1 MENELTTDAIIRKA
15 RALMPGVLEDLRH
28 LVRYPSVAFCG
39 YPAEPV
45 HAMAQAT
52 LEVLKRSGLPD
63 AHLME
68 IPGGYP
74 AVYGEIPAPPGA
86 PTILMYAHYDVQPAR
101 KEDGWDT
108 DPWTPVEKGGR
119 LYGRGAADNKSG
131 IVIIA
136 AALRIF
142 DGKPP
147 VGVKVV
153 IEGEEETAGHLEEFV
168 AAHPDLFR
176 CDLFVVA
183 DAGNIAAG
191 NPVLTTTL
199 RGVVSCVIE
208 VRTLERAVHSGSF
221 GGPAPDALM
230 ALIRILSTL
239 HDPQGNVAVRGLC
252 TSAAGAADY
261 PEELFRQNAG
271 VLSGVDL
278 AGTGTIGSRLWSGPS
293 VTVIGIDAPSVS
305 GSANILIPEAS
316 AKVSMRIAP
325 DADPRRELQILTDHL
340 RAAAPWN
347 ARVDIREISHDPGF
361 VCPSGGP
368 GLAAAKRAMEEAFRK
383 PVQEKGT
390 GGSIPL
396 MRALRD
402 AVPGAEFVLWG
413 ASDDAGSFIHGPNES
428 VDIRELERFIVA
440 QALLMQGCCRREPDP
455 PAGR

>member
-1 MENELTTDAIIRKA
+1 MVSGLTTAEIERRV
-15 RALMPGVLEDLRH
+15 RALMPGVVEDIRDLI
-28 LVRYPSVAFCG
+28 RYPSVSFPG

-45 HAMAQAT
+45 HAMACAT
-52 LEVLKRSGLPD
+52 ADVLKRSGLPD

-68 IPGGYP
+68 IPRGYP
-74 AVYGEIPAPPGA
+74 SVYGEIPAPPGA
-86 PTILMYAHYDVQPAR
+86 PTILLYAHYDVQPA
-101 KEDGWDT
+101 KIEDGWDS
-108 DPWTPVEKGGR
+108 DPWTPVEKDGR

-136 AALRIF
+136 AALRVF

-147 VGVKVV
+147 VGVKVI
-153 IEGEEETAGHLEEFV
+153 IEGEEETAGHLEEF
-168 AAHPDLFR
+168 AGAHPDLFR

-183 DAGNIAAG
+183 DTGNITAG
-191 NPVLTTTL
+191 DPVLTTTL
-199 RGVVSCVIE
+199 RGVVSCIIK
-208 VRTLERAVHSGSF
+208 VRTLDHAVHSGSF
-221 GGPAPDALM
+221 GGPAPDALV

-239 HDPQGNVAVRGLC
+239 HDPQGNVAVKGLRE
-252 TSAAGAADY
+252 SPAGTAEY

-271 VLSGVDL
+271 VLPGVDL
-278 AGTGTIGSRLWSGPS
+278 AGTGPIGSRLWAKPS
-293 VTVIGIDAPSVS
+293 VTVIGIDAPSVT
-305 GSANILIPEAS
+305 GAANILIPHAS

-325 DADPRRELQILTDHL
+325 DADPRRELQILADHL

-347 ARVDIREISHDPGF
+347 ARVTIQETGNDPGF
-361 VCPSGGP
+361 VCPAGGP
-368 GLAAAKRAMEEAFRK
+368 GFAAAKRAMEAAFRK

-440 QALLMQGCCRREPDP
+440 QALLMQEMGE
-455 PAGR
+455 GW